1 MLDDISRRILHE
13 LTRDGRLSFRE
24 LGARVGLSAPAVTER
39 VRRLERDG
47 VITGYTATVDPA
59 AVGSPILVIMRII
72 HATSRPHREIGHRA
86 AELPEVIEC
95 NRVTGAESHVIRA
108 WCRSIS
114 SCAVSWERSRSRVRR
129 TRRHGERRWSGSRT
143 AGDATQSGRVVSTPG
158 STSARRPTRSPVS
171 PPVTTDR

>member
-13 LTRDGRLSFRE
+13 LTRDGRISFRE

-108 WCRSIS
+108 WCRDLSHLNDLIETFSAFGETITNVVTDTPVQRRSI
-114 SCAVSWERSRSRVRR
+114 
-129 TRRHGERRWSGSRT
+129 GF
-143 AGDATQSGRVVSTPG
+143 D
-158 STSARRPTRSPVS
+158 
-171 PPVTTDR
+171 

>member
-1 MLDDISRRILHE
+1 MLDHVSRRILHE

-108 WCRSIS
+108 WCRDLSHLNDLIETFSAFGETITNVVTDTPVQRRSI
-114 SCAVSWERSRSRVRR
+114 
-129 TRRHGERRWSGSRT
+129 GF
-143 AGDATQSGRVVSTPG
+143 D
-158 STSARRPTRSPVS
+158 
-171 PPVTTDR
+171 